1 MRVTRA
7 LAAPTAR
14 AVKWVPMV
22 LSLTAGLALLIL
34 NIAARDHIQ
43 SAQLLPGVR
52 MCAVFGALSV
62 AFLFDDAAATITA
75 AAPVPLSVRRAV
87 RVALAL
93 PVLGCWWAAVLAIC
107 ASLAP
112 QADLPIGALLLEGAA
127 LTAVTLALSAV
138 CGRWVPEQL
147 GGVAAAPGLLV
158 AAALANALP
167 APVEM
172 FTVPDSPA
180 WAASPL
186 PVGGRARGGM
196 RGGGAGQL
204 VAGRASAPRT
214 PAPAASRTP
223 VPGVGVAWSQ
233 RSCSERPLRWSSFR
247 AFPDAR

>member
-1 MRVTRA
+1 MLMRVTRA

-75 AAPVPLSVRRAV
+75 AAPVSLSVRRAV

-112 QADLPIGALLLEGAA
+112 QADLPVGALLLEGAA

-158 AAALANALP
+158 AAGLANALP

-180 WAASPL
+180 WAASHYRWAGVLVVACAAVVLASWL
-186 PVGGRARGGM
+186 P
-196 RGGGAGQL
+196 
-204 VAGRASAPRT
+204 AGRRT
-214 PAPAASRTP
+214 PCARTGSEPSSHTAA
-223 VPGVGVAWSQ
+223 GA
-233 RSCSERPLRWSSFR
+233 
-247 AFPDAR
+247 A